1 MMSKR
6 KETNFNS
13 IYDKYMVKLL
23 YLFDILLAIVNYL
36 SKSGRMLISET
47 KANLLSHNCV
57 SNRNSIK

>member
-1 MMSKR
+1 
-6 KETNFNS
+6 
-13 IYDKYMVKLL
+13 MVKLL